1 MKIKEIRKK
10 SKKDILKMLKE
21 KQKRLYD
28 IRFASGGSDSKNVKE
43 AANLRKDIARIKTIL
58 NEAI

>member
-10 SKKDILKMLKE
+10 SKEDVLKMLKE

-28 IRFASGGSDSKNVKE
+28 IRFASAESDSKNVKE
-43 AANLRKDIARIKTIL
+43 VANLRKDIARIKTIL
-58 NEAI
+58 NEGI